1 MINLSTIML
10 CGIIV
15 ACTHFIQ
22 GISGFG
28 CAILTLPF
36 FTILIGVKAAV
47 PIIIILSGI
56 SALLI
61 IIIDSKNINWNIYLK
76 MIFLIILGIP
86 IGMWFFSNLNSE
98 LLKKIL
104 ALFMIVVSIKGLY
117 NLFILKSAMI
127 KIPRFILNFFL
138 FLGGILQGAFGTG
151 GPIIVIIAKRF
162 LREKR
167 QFRVTL
173 CMLWLTLNS
182 IITTKN
188 IFSGVI
194 DMETLRFI
202 LLILPF
208 LLLGL
213 ISGNF
218 IHHKLDRLFFTKVVY
233 VVFLL
238 AGVFMFL

>member
-1 MINLSTIML
+1 MISLSTILL
-10 CGIIV
+10 CGMV
-15 ACTHFIQ
+15 VTCTHFIQ
-22 GISGFG
+22 GITGFG
-28 CAILTLPF
+28 GAILTLPF
-36 FTILIGVKAAV
+36 FTMLIGLKTAV

-61 IIIDSKNINWNIYLK
+61 IIMDSKNINWPIYLK
-76 MIFLIILGIP
+76 MVSLVILGIP
-86 IGMWFFSNLNSE
+86 IGMWFFGNLNSD

-104 ALFMIVVSIKGLY
+104 ALFMIVISIRGLY
-117 NLFILKSAMI
+117 NLFILKGAMI
-127 KIPRFILNFFL
+127 KIPQYILNFLL

-151 GPIIVIIAKRF
+151 GPIIVIIATRV
-162 LREKR
+162 LRKKK

-194 DMETLRFI
+194 DGEKLRCI

-213 ISGNF
+213 IVGNF

-233 VVFLL
+233 AVFLL
-238 AGVFMFL
+238 AGILMFL